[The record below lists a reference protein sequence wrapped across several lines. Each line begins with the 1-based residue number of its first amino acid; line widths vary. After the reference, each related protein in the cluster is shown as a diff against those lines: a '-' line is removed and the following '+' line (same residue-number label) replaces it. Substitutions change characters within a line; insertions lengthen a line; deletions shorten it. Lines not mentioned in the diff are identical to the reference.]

1 MKIVYC
7 YLFFSGVTQ
16 AWHNSGEVA
25 KVVVAIALVT
35 LPTLIVIQAGS
46 IFSIT
51 VALVVHK

>member
-1 MKIVYC
+1 VNK
-7 YLFFSGVTQ
+7 

-35 LPTLIVIQAGS
+35 LPTLIVIQTGS